1 MDATQ
6 VGSKMS
12 YRPKSTLSLGCANN
26 AKMRSSRRKNTM
38 RVEPTKFP
46 NNALLTC
53 WAWNH
58 MLQTKHRAC
67 APRFLDEHENASN
80 AWRRKWMKVSKRGT
94 RGFVLHQ
101 LFLENWVSLMFRRSC
116 ERFGK

>member
-1 MDATQ
+1 
-6 VGSKMS
+6 
-12 YRPKSTLSLGCANN
+12 
-26 AKMRSSRRKNTM
+26 M

-58 MLQTKHRAC
+58 MLQTKHRPC
-67 APRFLDEHENASN
+67 APKFLDEHENASN
-80 AWRRKWMKVSKRGT
+80 AWRRKWMKVSKGGT
-94 RGFVLHQ
+94 RGFVLYL
-101 LFLENWVSLMFRRSC
+101 LFLDNWVALMFRRSC

>member
-1 MDATQ
+1 
-6 VGSKMS
+6 
-12 YRPKSTLSLGCANN
+12 
-26 AKMRSSRRKNTM
+26 M

-67 APRFLDEHENASN
+67 ASKFLDEHENASN
-80 AWRRKWMKVSKRGT
+80 AWRRKWIKVSKGGT
-94 RGFVLHQ
+94 RGFVLHL
-101 LFLENWVSLMFRRSC
+101 LFLDNWVSLMFRRSC